1 MTQPDGT
8 TDEASS
14 PQPERSL
21 LVRVSADGRIVTL
34 TLNRPAARN
43 ALDRALVREL
53 SEALAP
59 LRARAEVR
67 ELVLTGAGDRAFCS
81 GADLRER
88 LTMTPAERTAHTDAI
103 AAAADALADFPTPT
117 VAAIRGFALAG
128 GAELAVACDLRVA
141 SADAVFG
148 FPEVAIGIFP
158 GAGGVVRLPR
168 LIGAGAA
175 RDLLFTGRR
184 VEADEAYR
192 LGLFDRLVGAAEL
205 VATADDIAARIAAN
219 APLAVRALKRAL
231 VEGAGQPDA
240 VAHRIAREH
249 RQPLDATAD
258 YAEGLAAFAERRAP
272 RFRGE

>member
-1 MTQPDGT
+1 MSAPDDVYRVVPHQEGEPALLVSARPDG
-8 TDEASS
+8 
-14 PQPERSL
+14 Q
-21 LVRVSADGRIVTL
+21 VVTL

-43 ALDRALVREL
+43 ALDRASARDLIA
-53 SEALAP
+53 ALTSLAKH
-59 LRARAEVR
+59 AEIRV
-67 ELVLTGAGDRAFCS
+67 LVLTGAGDRAFCA

-88 LTMTPAERTAHTDAI
+88 LTMGPAERTAHTDAI
-103 AAAADALADFPTPT
+103 AAVADALADFPTPT

-128 GAELAVACDLRVA
+128 GAELAVACDLRIA
-141 SADAVFG
+141 ATDAVFG

-184 VEADEAYR
+184 VAAEEAYR
-192 LGLFDRLVGAAEL
+192 LGLVDRLVEVAALGAATAE
-205 VATADDIAARIAAN
+205 VASSIAVN
-219 APLAVRALKRAL
+219 APLAMRALKRAL
-231 VEGAGQPDA
+231 IEGAGQPDKI
-240 VAHRIAREH
+240 AHQTARRH

-258 YAEGLAAFAERRAP
+258 YAEGLAAFGERRAA